1 MKVPYNNLDMQM
13 QKSFLIVFILIV
25 TNTANLAAKSSPWDI
40 ADKIV
45 AELNPVFIQVVQFP
59 LRVIFRAKRCMVE
72 PYPGQKKK

>member
-40 ADKIV
+40 ADLIRHTTLLILV
-45 AELNPVFIQVVQFP
+45 L
-59 LRVIFRAKRCMVE
+59 
-72 PYPGQKKK
+72 

>member
-45 AELNPVFIQVVQFP
+45 AELNPVTFP
-59 LRVIFRAKRCMVE
+59 DKTYNIADFGAVADGRMPC
-72 PYPGQKKK
+72 

>member
-45 AELNPVFIQVVQFP
+45 AELNPVTFLIRHTTLLILV
-59 LRVIFRAKRCMVE
+59 L
-72 PYPGQKKK
+72 